1 MDGGASPHA
10 AKGKT
15 KKRKMSMSEG
25 RDKVMEM
32 RISEGR
38 DKAREMRERRAW
50 QRGENAH
57 E

>member
-25 RDKVMEM
+25 HDKVKEM
-32 RISEGR
+32 HKRRASQSEG
-38 DKAREMRERRAW
+38 
-50 QRGENAH
+50 NV
-57 E
+57 